1 MKPYWIGLLALLV
14 WVASVGSAG
23 ASGIDALIQD
33 LRTGDEAT
41 RIRAV
46 VALGNSADPQAVEA
60 LHEALHDESRLVR
73 QYALHALKDLLEI
86 LERTSRLVT
95 RWLHDLVD
103 RLEQQLEEPQTTAA
117 KHPF

>member
-14 WVASVGSAG
+14 WVASVGSGG

-33 LRTGDEAT
+33 LRTGDETT

-46 VALGNSADPQAVEA
+46 VALGDSADPKAVGA
-60 LHEALHDESRLVR
+60 LQEALHDESRLVR
-73 QYALHALKDLLEI
+73 QYALHALKDLLQI